1 MRKRSLLVLA
11 LVACMLSGCSMIS
24 KTKDIIDNKK
34 DTETTAISD
43 LADGD
48 EVISDDID
56 TTESETLE
64 TTENKISDLTVEKTV
79 LFDADGLKLEL
90 NGTVEETDKYYR
102 FMVDYKNGEHPMGF
116 SLNKCVANNRKMS
129 TNAFTESD
137 SLYEIAPNS
146 EGTGYI
152 AIAKVHREM
161 PDIDIP
167 ELIHIMYT
175 VDNADIDM
183 FDTPDYYVNQ
193 KLDFKTSAY
202 VDGNFEYDDSGTEIY
217 NEHGVKVVFKPSA
230 TKIEQ
235 FTTFDDSDNDL
246 GAIYIENNSE
256 NAVYVENQYVTFEGL
271 FDSATYFNYKV
282 DPGQVGLYNVLVF
295 LSSEEKM
302 STLNN
307 EENVKV
313 TLAPKVT
320 ISALDVEENTDTIT
334 VELTK

>member
-24 KTKDIIDNKK
+24 KTKGIIDNKK
-34 DTETTAISD
+34 DTETSISD
-43 LADGD
+43 VADGD
-48 EVISDDID
+48 ETVSDEVLD
-56 TTESETLE
+56 ETSLETSE
-64 TTENKISDLTVEKTV
+64 TTENKVSDLTVEKTV

-90 NGTVEETDKYYR
+90 NGTVEETDEYYR
-102 FMVDYKNGEHPMGF
+102 LMVDYKNGEHPMSF
-116 SLNKCVANNRKMS
+116 SFNKCVANNRNMS

-152 AIAKVHREM
+152 SIAKVHREM
-161 PDIDIP
+161 PDIDTP

-202 VDGNFEYDDSGTEIY
+202 VDGNFKYDDSGTEIY

-295 LSSEEKM
+295 LSSDEDM
-302 STLNN
+302 NTLNN
-307 EENVKV
+307 EENVTV
-313 TLAPKVT
+313 TLEPKVT
-320 ISALDVEENTDTIT
+320 ILALDVEENTDKIAVEIT
-334 VELTK
+334 K

>member
-24 KTKDIIDNKK
+24 KTKGIIDNKK
-34 DTETTAISD
+34 DTETSISD
-43 LADGD
+43 VADGD
-48 EVISDDID
+48 ETVSDEVLD
-56 TTESETLE
+56 ETSLETSE
-64 TTENKISDLTVEKTV
+64 TTENKVSDLTVEKTV

-90 NGTVEETDKYYR
+90 NGTVEETDEYYR
-102 FMVDYKNGEHPMGF
+102 FMVDYKNGEHPMSF
-116 SLNKCVANNRKMS
+116 WFNKCVVNNRNMS

-137 SLYEIAPNS
+137 SLYEIAPNT

-161 PDIDIP
+161 PDIDTP

-202 VDGNFEYDDSGTEIY
+202 VDGNFKYDDSGTEIY

-295 LSSEEKM
+295 LSSDEDM
-302 STLNN
+302 NTLNN
-307 EENVKV
+307 EENVTV
-313 TLAPKVT
+313 TLEPKVT
-320 ISALDVEENTDTIT
+320 ILALDVEENTDKIAVEIT
-334 VELTK
+334 K